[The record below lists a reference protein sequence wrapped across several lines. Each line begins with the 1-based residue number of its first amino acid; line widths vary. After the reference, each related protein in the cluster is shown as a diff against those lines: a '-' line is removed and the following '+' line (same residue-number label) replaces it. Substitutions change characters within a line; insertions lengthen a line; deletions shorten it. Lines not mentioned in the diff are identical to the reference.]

1 VPPESIAGLAG
12 EVGAPLYVLDLRAA
26 PAPVASWLN
35 QEHPLGQEG
44 IVLNLAF
51 GRAFDVLFYLDA
63 VTPACGT

>member
-1 VPPESIAGLAG
+1 
-12 EVGAPLYVLDLRAA
+12 LDLRAA